1 MWYAGGM
8 TTATAG
14 APRPII
20 EVRFGADGLP
30 AGATATATIE
40 RPIDRVWSVISDVER
55 YPGRVPMIDKV
66 KRDGQRI
73 TIDLRFKVSFI
84 SVGFQFSADMT
95 SETQRW
101 LELRWAAG
109 EPKGIKLRFDLE
121 AAEGGRV
128 TQVRSD
134 AEFEVKS
141 LGWLAKYFL
150 KHHPE
155 IQYGIFPGVALALLD
170 SLKRAA
176 ELSA

>member
-1 MWYAGGM
+1 M
-8 TTATAG
+8 TTAHK
-14 APRPII
+14 PII

-30 AGATATATIE
+30 SGATATTTIA
-40 RPIDRVWSVISDVER
+40 RPLERVWSVISDVER

-66 KRDGQRI
+66 RREGQQI
-73 TIDLRFKVSFI
+73 TVGLRFKVSFI
-84 SVGFQFSADMT
+84 SVGFHFTADVT
-95 SETQRW
+95 TEPERL

-109 EPKGIKLRFDLE
+109 EPRGIRLRFDLE
-121 AAEGGRV
+121 AADGGRA

-134 AEFEVKS
+134 AEFDPKS

-155 IQYGIFPGVALALLD
+155 IQYGIFPGVALGLVD

-176 ELSA
+176 EAEAA

>member
-1 MWYAGGM
+1 M
-8 TTATAG
+8 TTATAPS
-14 APRPII
+14 PRPTI

-30 AGATATATIE
+30 AGAIATATID
-40 RPIDRVWSVISDVER
+40 RPLARVWSVISDVER

-66 KRDGQRI
+66 GRDGQRI
-73 TIDLRFKVSFI
+73 KIDLRFAVSFI
-84 SVGFQFSADMT
+84 SVGFHFIADMT
-95 SETQRW
+95 VEPERW
-101 LELRWAAG
+101 LELRWHSG
-109 EPKGIKLRFDLE
+109 EPRGIRLRFDLDPID
-121 AAEGGRV
+121 GGRA

-134 AEFEVKS
+134 AEFDVKS

-176 ELSA
+176 ESA